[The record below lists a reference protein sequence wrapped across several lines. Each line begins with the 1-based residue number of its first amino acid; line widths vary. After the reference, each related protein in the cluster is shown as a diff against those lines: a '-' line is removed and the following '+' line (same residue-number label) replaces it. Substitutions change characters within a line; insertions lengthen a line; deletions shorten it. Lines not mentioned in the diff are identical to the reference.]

1 MKCSLQNEVQDSL
14 FKNSL
19 EFKNKQSKNNKG
31 SNNPM
36 FGKSTKKKYTQEF
49 INKLKEEYKEK
60 YEEFYET
67 FCSLEEGNASQKI
80 VERIW
85 K

>member
-1 MKCSLQNEVQDSL
+1 MSYGID
-14 FKNSL
+14 
-19 EFKNKQSKNNKG
+19 
-31 SNNPM
+31 
-36 FGKSTKKKYTQEF
+36 
-49 INKLKEEYKEK
+49 EEYKEK